1 MKQVFY
7 KDGILNVSLKRIKGD
22 YATLHKII
30 VYRYEGEEE
39 IVAQI
44 SKNEL
49 EKGVLTQS
57 FRIYPTFV
65 KDKISIDFEMPI
77 AKQNSISIYDIMG
90 RKIESI
96 MIPENTKTFI
106 INLEK
111 IPKGIYF
118 IKLEN
123 ENKIYRIVKI
133 K

>member
-1 MKQVFY
+1 
-7 KDGILNVSLKRIKGD
+7 
-22 YATLHKII
+22 
-30 VYRYEGEEE
+30 
-39 IVAQI
+39 
-44 SKNEL
+44 
-49 EKGVLTQS
+49 
-57 FRIYPTFV
+57 
-65 KDKISIDFEMPI
+65 MPI

-118 IKLEN
+118 IKLQN